1 MSTDKETRQGQL
13 RSQNLD
19 EACILKT
26 LGVPIEKTLVYI
38 FSKTQLFE
46 VPLRISDKS
55 ILPKPVIKSKKHA
68 EEKNKKCD
76 CLKTIL
82 SCIWF
87 LTRQEIYFL
96 AKKRD

>member
-1 MSTDKETRQGQL
+1 MPIDKETRQGQL

-38 FSKTQLFE
+38 FLKTQLFE

-55 ILPKPVIKSKKHA
+55 ILPKPEIMSKKHA
-68 EEKNKKCD
+68 GEKKIV
-76 CLKTIL
+76 TV
-82 SCIWF
+82 
-87 LTRQEIYFL
+87 
-96 AKKRD
+96 